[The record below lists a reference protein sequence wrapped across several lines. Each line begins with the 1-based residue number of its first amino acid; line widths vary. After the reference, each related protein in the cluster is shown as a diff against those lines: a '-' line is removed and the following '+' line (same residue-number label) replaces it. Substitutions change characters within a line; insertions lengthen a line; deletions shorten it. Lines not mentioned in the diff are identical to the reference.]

1 MTAPHRRPRFTLG
14 EEDDSDHD
22 DRPENG
28 GVPRIR
34 VEDAQRTGQH
44 EKEASNNSRDEE
56 RHVGFAAQPVV
67 EGEANGVRRTNGTKE
82 RENGSFSTR
91 PFERAPSS
99 STYPPSSPDRRPS
112 HAETPP
118 AKPSAPPTFASKLEA
133 FFTPIPP
140 ALAWIPPKLNWKGL
154 RPVVRSSIAAWCG
167 LLLLLCG
174 PSERMLGQAG
184 FLVLVGTTP
193 ANPACYLLVATISPA
208 CLPIANT
215 IEQTFF
221 QFLLVSLSWAWG
233 CIAMAIAHAAR
244 SRYHFTQSQFLAFA
258 AAKYANSG
266 MTAVEISAAVKLDIF
281 HGHYLEASSSAAT
294 GILMGAACGF
304 FLWLRG
310 YLGPGP
316 ALFGVIFGAPATQIH
331 PALRLTSSPPAII
344 LQVIMATIGVLFP
357 YPYYTLGLVFFIPF
371 TCQHAIN
378 LACTFLVFPETLA
391 HQFSDR
397 LIATLAPLQRV
408 IQQQEKMLKVNPR
421 TPEWLEFKSLKQGT
435 AAALGNLALLGASES
450 NLTREISYARASGK
464 DLSRILQHMRVL
476 SARTS
481 ELASLSCFWG
491 GGGGGTP
498 TDLANERI
506 AAGFV
511 FFYEVIEKHLHRD
524 YSDAKGGPVADH
536 LVIHL
541 GHSRPPSQA
550 GSANPSPASTRP
562 SSPVRSGR
570 NSPRGSVESADP
582 EALKA
587 ALQRAEHP
595 SSPRRAFQLDTP
607 TPSPLAPTP
616 RPAAFTRHQ
625 STPILHPALHSSRP
639 STISLTDLADGSRT
653 EPSTPGGTRH
663 QKRQSR
669 SRHRHTKGASHVSL
683 SSLLHDVLHPHVDIK
698 PVGLVESMARDEEHI
713 EEIVR
718 LLSAT
723 SSELLSVVDRSVGH
737 LMSTVHRLKSREKTW
752 PAFVCRFDPAAH
764 EAAVKKSEAQL
775 RELRAALDAYRDE
788 KRLDVIRPFARL
800 FDPYGA
806 GAPREGE
813 ELQAPPSH
821 RGLYWAF
828 SYQSSLIGWTEALV
842 DLFEEALKIEKKRKK
857 ARVWFPDWSKARFA
871 RTSAEGGYQDVVRF
885 ASSSMLLLATN
896 LLFVPQDPDSIA
908 EFDTQAFS
916 APRHP
921 DYRPPKTVLQ
931 LFGVR
936 LHRVAARL
944 AKRDVLFGYKAAVL
958 LGLCSMPA
966 YFSTTCFFFYRERG
980 IWVYVLFPSSL
991 RIRERYT
998 DSRSLNNRLIMIALT
1013 TTQFV
1018 GDTSAPPRLR
1028 LLRTWLTFPSA
1039 LVFGFLVRVVGTFFG
1054 ALVGLLIWSI
1064 AAQNGRGNPYAVG
1077 ATCAVVFPFIF
1088 FYRVHFMP
1096 PMTAILPPVTTM
1108 LVLGYSVRFVVL
1120 LIVLRRSL
1128 TLFSPMQW
1136 QNGHNPAL
1144 SSVGW
1149 GWDVAWRRFVCVMI
1163 VAFVWTYIPPKTTQK
1178 VSIRRTYARC
1188 VDQLGGV
1195 MCQILS
1201 FANTKTKP
1209 TKPPKVIVKNLAMLR
1224 MKVDKT
1230 TQAKA
1235 MARYELSLQGPWP
1248 AEHYAALQALQ
1259 MYDCL
1264 VPPTS
1269 KELLDLLTQ
1278 LTSVICAL
1286 DAKWTK
1292 ALLHRSQLSNP
1303 HFLQDLLT
1311 TFHLLSAA
1319 LDHGMPLPMI
1329 YNPLLERFLKPPE
1342 VQHAGHGY
1350 GYDVTI
1356 GDIDIEG
1363 LPQHVTLDV
1372 ICSLEYLRFSC
1383 GISQCYAIINF
1394 VAKSLVGENYL
1405 LYGLEMPQHRR
1416 GDADDFDTHFRGIGD
1431 SRRTSID
1438 DRSSMV

>member
-1 MTAPHRRPRFTLG
+1 MTTPHRRPRFTLG
-14 EEDDSDHD
+14 DEDDSDHD
-22 DRPENG
+22 NHTGNG
-28 GVPRIR
+28 GVPRI
-34 VEDAQRTGQH
+34 VLQDAQRTAQH
-44 EKEASNNSRDEE
+44 EKDANGSSRDEE

-67 EGEANGVRRTNGTKE
+67 QGEADGLRRTPAIKE
-82 RENGSFSTR
+82 RESVGFTTR
-91 PFERAPSS
+91 PFERASSS

-112 HAETPP
+112 HEETPLT
-118 AKPSAPPTFASKLEA
+118 KPSAPPTFASKLES
-133 FFTPIPP
+133 FFTPRVPP

-167 LLLLLCG
+167 LLLILCG

-184 FLVLVGTTP
+184 FLVLV
-193 ANPACYLLVATISPA
+193 VATISPA

-233 CIAMAIAHAAR
+233 CITMAIAHAAR
-244 SRYHFTQSQFLAFA
+244 SRYHFTQSQFLAFGA
-258 AAKYANSG
+258 AQYANSG
-266 MTAVEISAAVKLDIF
+266 MTAAEISTAVKLDIF
-281 HGHYLEASSSAAT
+281 HGHYLEASSSVAT
-294 GILMGAACGF
+294 GILMGTACGF

-316 ALFGVIFGAPATQIH
+316 ALFGVIF
-331 PALRLTSSPPAII
+331 AII

-357 YPYYTLGLVFFIPF
+357 YPYYTLGLVFFLPF

-378 LACTFLVFPETLA
+378 LACTFLIFPETLA

-397 LIATLAPLQRV
+397 LIATLAPLQGV

-421 TPEWLEFKSLKQGT
+421 TAEWLEFKSLKQGT
-435 AAALGNLALLGASES
+435 AAALGNLAQLGASES
-450 NLTREISYARASGK
+450 NLTREISYARANGK
-464 DLSRILQHMRVL
+464 DLARILQHMRVL
-476 SARTS
+476 TART
-481 ELASLSCFWG
+481 
-491 GGGGGTP
+491 T
-498 TDLANERI
+498 
-506 AAGFV
+506 GFV
-511 FFYEVIEKHLHRD
+511 FFYEVVEKHLHRD

-536 LVIHL
+536 LVVHL

-550 GSANPSPASTRP
+550 GSANPSPSSTRP
-562 SSPVRSGR
+562 SSPVRSGH
-570 NSPRGSVESADP
+570 NSPRGSGSVGSADP

-587 ALQRAEHP
+587 ALRRAEQP
-595 SSPRRAFQLDTP
+595 SSPSRRTFHPDPP

-616 RPAAFTRHQ
+616 RPPSIIRHQ
-625 STPILHPALHSSRP
+625 STPVLHTALRSTRP
-639 STISLTDLADGSRT
+639 SAVSLTDLAEGSRT
-653 EPSTPGGTRH
+653 EPSTPGGTRN

-669 SRHRHTKGASHVSL
+669 SRHRHAKGASHVSL

-698 PVGLVESMARDEEHI
+698 PVGLVESMAYADLEDYLHNPRDEEHI
-713 EEIVR
+713 EELVR
-718 LLSAT
+718 LLSVT
-723 SSELLSVVDRSVGH
+723 STELLSVVARSVGH
-737 LMSTVHRLKSREKTW
+737 LMTTVHRLKSREKTW
-752 PAFVCRFDPAAH
+752 PAFVRRFEPAAH
-764 EAAVKKSEAQL
+764 EEAIKKSEAQL
-775 RELRAALDAYRDE
+775 SELRAALAAYRDE

-806 GAPREGE
+806 RGAHDGEGE

-828 SYQSSLIGWTEALV
+828 SYQSALIGWTEALV
-842 DLFEEALKIEKKRKK
+842 DLFEETLRIEKKRKK
-857 ARVWFPDWSKARFA
+857 PRIWFPDWSKARFA
-871 RTSAEGGYQDVVRF
+871 RTTAEGGYQDV
-885 ASSSMLLLATN
+885 
-896 LLFVPQDPDSIA
+896 DPDSIA
-908 EFDTQAFS
+908 DLDTQAFS

-921 DYRPPKTVLQ
+921 DYRPPKTVIQ
-931 LFGVR
+931 LWGVR
-936 LHRVAARL
+936 LHWIAARL
-944 AKRDVLFGYKAAVL
+944 AKRDVLFGCKAAVL

-980 IWVYVLFPSSL
+980 IWV
-991 RIRERYT
+991 
-998 DSRSLNNRLIMIALT
+998 LIMIALT

-1018 GDTSAPPRLR
+1018 GDTI
-1028 LLRTWLTFPSA
+1028 
-1039 LVFGFLVRVVGTFFG
+1039 FGFVVRVVGTFAG
-1054 ALVGLLIWSI
+1054 AIVGLLIWSI

-1077 ATCAVVFPFIF
+1077 ATCAVAFPFIF
-1088 FYRVHFMP
+1088 FYRVHYMP
-1096 PMTAILPPVTTM
+1096 PITAILPPVTTM
-1108 LVLGYSVRFVVL
+1108 LVLGYS
-1120 LIVLRRSL
+1120 
-1128 TLFSPMQW
+1128 W

-1163 VAFVWTYIPPKTTQK
+1163 GISIAFVWTYVPPKTTQK
-1178 VSIRRTYARC
+1178 TSIRRTYARC
-1188 VDQLGGV
+1188 VEKMGGV

-1209 TKPPKVIVKNLAMLR
+1209 AKPPKVIVKNISMLR
-1224 MKVDKT
+1224 MKVNKT

-1235 MARYELSLQGPWP
+1235 MVKYELSLQGPWP
-1248 AEHYAALQALQ
+1248 AEHYTALQALQ
-1259 MYDCL
+1259 M
-1264 VPPTS
+1264 
-1269 KELLDLLTQ
+1269 ELLDLFTQ
-1278 LTSVICAL
+1278 LTGVICAL

-1319 LDHGMPLPMI
+1319 LDHGTPLPMV

-1342 VQHAGHGY
+1342 VQNAGHGY
-1350 GYDVTI
+1350 GYDVTV

-1383 GISQCYAIINF
+1383 GISQCYAIINRLDRLMF

-1416 GDADDFDTHFRGIGD
+1416 DDADDIDAHFRGIGD

-1438 DRSSMV
+1438 DGSSMV

>member
-184 FLVLVGTTP
+184 FLVLV
-193 ANPACYLLVATISPA
+193 VATISPA

-316 ALFGVIFGAPATQIH
+316 ALFGVIF
-331 PALRLTSSPPAII
+331 AII

-476 SARTS
+476 SART
-481 ELASLSCFWG
+481 
-491 GGGGGTP
+491 T
-498 TDLANERI
+498 
-506 AAGFV
+506 GFV

-698 PVGLVESMARDEEHI
+698 PVGLVESMAYADLEDYLHNPRDEEHI

-842 DLFEEALKIEKKRKK
+842 DLFEEALQIEKKRKK

-871 RTSAEGGYQDVVRF
+871 RTSAEGGYQDV
-885 ASSSMLLLATN
+885 
-896 LLFVPQDPDSIA
+896 DPDSIA

-980 IWVYVLFPSSL
+980 IWV
-991 RIRERYT
+991 
-998 DSRSLNNRLIMIALT
+998 LIMIALT

-1018 GDTSAPPRLR
+1018 GDTI
-1028 LLRTWLTFPSA
+1028 
-1039 LVFGFLVRVVGTFFG
+1039 FGFLVRVVGTFFG

-1108 LVLGYSVRFVVL
+1108 LVLGYS
-1120 LIVLRRSL
+1120 
-1128 TLFSPMQW
+1128 W

-1163 VAFVWTYIPPKTTQK
+1163 GISIAFVWTYIPPKTTQK

-1209 TKPPKVIVKNLAMLR
+1209 TKPPKIIVKNLAMLR

-1259 MYDCL
+1259 M
-1264 VPPTS
+1264 
-1269 KELLDLLTQ
+1269 ELLDLLTQ

-1383 GISQCYAIINF
+1383 GISQCYAIINRLDRLMF

>member
-1 MTAPHRRPRFTLG
+1 MTAPHHRPRFTLG

-28 GVPRIR
+28 GIPRIH
-34 VEDAQRTGQH
+34 VEDAQRTVQH

-67 EGEANGVRRTNGTKE
+67 EGEANGVRGTNGTKE
-82 RENGSFSTR
+82 RENGSLSTR

-112 HAETPP
+112 HAETAPT
-118 AKPSAPPTFASKLEA
+118 KPSAPPTVASKLEA

-174 PSERMLGQAG
+174 PSERMLGQAS
-184 FLVLVGTTP
+184 FLVLV
-193 ANPACYLLVATISPA
+193 VATISPA

-233 CIAMAIAHAAR
+233 CITMAIAHAAR

-266 MTAVEISAAVKLDIF
+266 MTAVEISAAVRLDIF
-281 HGHYLEASSSAAT
+281 HGRYLEASSSAAT

-316 ALFGVIFGAPATQIH
+316 ALFGVIF
-331 PALRLTSSPPAII
+331 AII

-357 YPYYTLGLVFFIPF
+357 YPYYSLGLVFFLPF

-476 SARTS
+476 SART
-481 ELASLSCFWG
+481 
-491 GGGGGTP
+491 T
-498 TDLANERI
+498 
-506 AAGFV
+506 GFV

-570 NSPRGSVESADP
+570 NSPRGTVESADP

-616 RPAAFTRHQ
+616 RPAAVTRHQ

-698 PVGLVESMARDEEHI
+698 PVGLVESMAYADLEDYLHNPRDEEHI

-723 SSELLSVVDRSVGH
+723 SSELLSVVDRSLGH
-737 LMSTVHRLKSREKTW
+737 LMSTVHRLKSREQTW
-752 PAFVCRFDPAAH
+752 PAFLCRFDRAAH

-800 FDPYGA
+800 FDPYGM

-871 RTSAEGGYQDVVRF
+871 WTSAEGGYQDV
-885 ASSSMLLLATN
+885 
-896 LLFVPQDPDSIA
+896 DPDSFA

-921 DYRPPKTVLQ
+921 DYRPPKTVMQ

-944 AKRDVLFGYKAAVL
+944 AKRDVLFGCKAAVL

-980 IWVYVLFPSSL
+980 VWV
-991 RIRERYT
+991 
-998 DSRSLNNRLIMIALT
+998 LIMIALT

-1018 GDTSAPPRLR
+1018 GDTI
-1028 LLRTWLTFPSA
+1028 
-1039 LVFGFLVRVVGTFFG
+1039 FGFLVRVVGTFFG

-1064 AAQNGRGNPYAVG
+1064 AAQNGRGNPYAVA
-1077 ATCAVVFPFIF
+1077 ATCAVAFPFIF

-1096 PMTAILPPVTTM
+1096 PITAILPPVTTM
-1108 LVLGYSVRFVVL
+1108 LVLGYS
-1120 LIVLRRSL
+1120 
-1128 TLFSPMQW
+1128 W

-1163 VAFVWTYIPPKTTQK
+1163 GISIAFVWTYIPPKTTQK

-1188 VDQLGGV
+1188 VDKLGGV

-1224 MKVDKT
+1224 MQVDKT

-1259 MYDCL
+1259 M
-1264 VPPTS
+1264 
-1269 KELLDLLTQ
+1269 ELLDLLTQ

-1319 LDHGMPLPMI
+1319 LDHGTPLPMI

-1383 GISQCYAIINF
+1383 GISQCYAIINRLDRLMF
-1394 VAKSLVGENYL
+1394 VTKSLVGENYL

-1416 GDADDFDTHFRGIGD
+1416 GDADDLDAHFRGIGD